1 MNNLYNTMSDTDKKL
16 LKNTD
21 INVKDKFWFLEPAI
35 LFKFNR
41 LDEFFP
47 SRDMTIEEQL
57 NAIVRLST
65 YLSLGM
71 VFYTYNTNYIYIAIL
86 TLLFTYCIYYYSDRS
101 PVSEEF
107 ESNKS
112 TNIVK
117 PTEDNPFMNILPE
130 EYISNPN
137 REAVSRLNCN
147 KNPNIDELITKHFN
161 YNLYRDSS
169 DLYGRNT
176 SQRQFYT
183 MPVTTI
189 PNEQDKLAN
198 WLYKTPP
205 TCKEN
210 NGIACSQNNYE
221 HLKDSKIRN
230 GIF

>member
-1 MNNLYNTMSDTDKKL
+1 MNNLYNTMNVRDKNL

-21 INVKDKFWFLEPAI
+21 INIKDHFWYKNPAI
-35 LFKFNR
+35 LFKFDR

-47 SRDMTIEEQL
+47 SKDMTIEEQL

-71 VFYTYNTNYIYIAIL
+71 VLYTYNTNYIYIAIL
-86 TLLFTYCIYYYSDRS
+86 TLIFTYFIYFYSERS
-101 PVSEEF
+101 PSNEQF
-107 ESNKS
+107 TSNKS

-117 PTEDNPFMNILPE
+117 PTQDNPFMNILPN
-130 EYISNPN
+130 EYINNPN
-137 REAVSRLNCN
+137 REAISKLNCN
-147 KNPNIDELITKHFN
+147 KNPDLEKLMTKHFN

-189 PNEQDKLAN
+189 PNEQNKLAD

-210 NGIACSQNNYE
+210 NGLSCVKNNYE